1 MKYQEEAKNIIRLVG
16 GEENIR
22 SLVHCA
28 TRLRFELADEGK
40 ADKEA
45 LTALS
50 YVLQVVSS
58 GGQYQLVIGPAVA
71 DYFNAIMSLVH
82 FGAPKAGEGETKK
95 ANLLSAALK
104 IISGAF
110 SPLIPLLAGSG
121 MMKAVLTVLV
131 QAGLLAESSST

>member
-1 MKYQEEAKNIIRLVG
+1 MKYQEEAKKIISLVG
-16 GEENIR
+16 GEANIR

-40 ADKEA
+40 ANKEA
-45 LTALS
+45 LTSLS

-58 GGQYQLVIGPAVA
+58 GGQYQVVIGPAVA
-71 DYFNAIMSLVH
+71 DYFNAIMSLISI
-82 FGAPKAGEGETKK
+82 GPKKDGVTDAKQK
-95 ANLLSAALK
+95 NPFSAAMK

-121 MMKAVLTVLV
+121 MIDRKSVV
-131 QAGLLAESSST
+131 